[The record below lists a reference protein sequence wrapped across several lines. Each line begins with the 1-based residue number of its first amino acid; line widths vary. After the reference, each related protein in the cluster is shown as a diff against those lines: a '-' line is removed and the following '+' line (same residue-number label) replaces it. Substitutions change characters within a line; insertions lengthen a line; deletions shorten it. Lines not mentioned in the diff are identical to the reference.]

1 MCAMEQQGQGA
12 GSGRWVPNSG
22 KATFQAIYGVPW
34 TEMAPRPPQR
44 AQGRAFGR
52 PGSAGAQSGA
62 SGQRPMARPIPI
74 RQVIAAPTSPAGG
87 KAMARRRRKQAIRVY
102 RHALWRQISGLL
114 IVLALG
120 IGCFAE
126 GAGLW
131 TACTWVVTAWQW
143 AGL

>member
-1 MCAMEQQGQGA
+1 MEQQGQGNRTRYEA
-12 GSGRWVPNSG
+12 L
-22 KATFQAIYGVPW
+22 YGVGW
-34 TEMAPRPPQR
+34 GELTSGA
-44 AQGRAFGR
+44 AQGAIAR
-52 PGSAGAQSGA
+52 PAQAGAQSGA
-62 SGQRPMARPIPI
+62 HLARTAARPIPI
-74 RQVIAAPTSPAGG
+74 RQLIAAPTSPAGS

-114 IVLALG
+114 IVLAIG